1 MVHMELIHLH
11 RGALPRTKT
20 ETGQISTQ
28 SNRTREVTETAPVS
42 LHNLP
47 TPAERRLMCATR

>member
-20 ETGQISTQ
+20 QTGRIPAQ

-47 TPAERRLMCATR
+47 TPAELRLMRATR